1 MLGATAPPPPLPGA
15 ARGGAARGLQGDG
28 ASGIRVD
35 DCMKLLGGKSD
46 EEKFAGLLLVTKAVR
61 SDDLDVMR
69 RVMQAVG
76 MAFVCRLLSSPGSPG
91 DASDGSCLYQN
102 LALHLLTAF
111 LSLEELALEIQTD
124 KSFLKIAKLL
134 LGIMTVKDNVTSS
147 GNALVCM
154 ASLAATPDGGKRL
167 RASGAIEQLLGW
179 LEEQTEA
186 PSSGDSEHESN
197 RQKAWHVLEC
207 LLEPTAAPEVVAKA
221 VPTMA
226 RLMAEGPGIM
236 KLEVLPRLAGVMAC
250 MEPPFAEAIQV
261 ASLASASL
269 RTSHAP
275 QRWTPPVCDR
285 QSNPVEYS

>member
-1 MLGATAPPPPLPGA
+1 MLGGTARPPPLPGA
-15 ARGGAARGLQGDG
+15 AGGDAARGLQGEG
-28 ASGIRVD
+28 NSGIRVD

-76 MAFVCRLLSSPGSPG
+76 MAFICRLLASPGSPG
-91 DASDGSCLYQN
+91 DASDESCLYQH

-124 KSFLKIAKLL
+124 ASFLKIAKLL
-134 LGIMTVKDNVTSS
+134 LGILIGKENVTSAS
-147 GNALVCM
+147 NALVCM
-154 ASLAATPDGGKRL
+154 ASLAATPDGAKCL

-186 PSSGDSEHESN
+186 PSSDGEQESN

-207 LLEPTAAPEVVAKA
+207 LLEPSAAPEVVAKA
-221 VPTMA
+221 VPPWRGCWRRA
-226 RLMAEGPGIM
+226 QG
-236 KLEVLPRLAGVMAC
+236 
-250 MEPPFAEAIQV
+250 
-261 ASLASASL
+261 S
-269 RTSHAP
+269 
-275 QRWTPPVCDR
+275 
-285 QSNPVEYS
+285 